1 MINAYMQDNLIIKS
15 TTYDVWGVPTY
26 TENSAKG
33 YFTFK
38 TKLVRNQA
46 GEQVVSSANV
56 MLPVMTLGHQDKI
69 VYDGNCLYRSAY
81 NALTSYAINDAVSYN
96 GVVYKALKASLGIA
110 VSNAEYWVVMKVYS
124 ILSIELKKD
133 FSNRFLLIYLA

>member
-69 VYDGNCLYRSAY
+69 
-81 NALTSYAINDAVSYN
+81 TYAGKD
-96 GVVYKALKASLGIA
+96 
-110 VSNAEYWVVMKVYS
+110 YS
-124 ILSIELKKD
+124 ILTIELKKD

>member
-1 MINAYMQDNLIIKS
+1 MLNSYMTDDITIKAV
-15 TTYDVWGVPTY
+15 TYDQWGSPT
-26 TENSAKG
+26 ESEIEVKG
-33 YFTFK
+33 RFEFK

-56 MLPVMTLGHQDKI
+56 MLPVITLGHQDKI
-69 VYDGNCLYRSAY
+69 VYGGK
-81 NALTSYAINDAVSYN
+81 T
-96 GVVYKALKASLGIA
+96 
-110 VSNAEYWVVMKVYS
+110 YS